1 MTVFLFKDRL
11 RHGLRGR
18 YTIYKCRAKELTDI

>member
-11 RHGLRGR
+11 RHGLRRR
-18 YTIYKCRAKELTDI
+18 YIIYKCRAKEID